1 MSKRLLL
8 TFHSFILIFAIGVIS
23 AYFISTSSSGRD
35 TLYLILGIGIAL
47 SSVFNLI
54 RLSRPQREAT
64 STKK

>member
-8 TFHSFILIFAIGVIS
+8 TFHSFIFLFAIGVIS
-23 AYFISTSSSGRD
+23 AYFLSTSSSGRD

-54 RLSRPQREAT
+54 RLSRPKKAEP
-64 STKK
+64 STGK